1 MNYIKITKENIDKE
15 HICCAMSNKQCVAKK
30 EWLKDRFDEGLV
42 FYRSVERGK
51 CFNEYI
57 PAENDSLIY
66 PHLLRHT
73 FATTYLENGGNI
85 YALQQ
90 ILGHTTLDMVKKYVH
105 LTQAKTVVNFDKY
118 SPLDNLN

>member
-1 MNYIKITKENIDKE
+1 MFKYAAETDCFFKTVKVTKVGDVN
-15 HICCAMSNKQCVAKK
+15 
-30 EWLKDRFDEGLV
+30 LTR
-42 FYRSVERGK
+42 R
-51 CFNEYI
+51 
-57 PAENDSLIY
+57 IY